1 MSKLTSQRGLDIR
14 HKALFLVGSNHGVVD
29 MKQWILAVV
38 VFFGLIELG
47 MAASLAPEHEMR
59 RLLIVAD
66 ESIRAERYGTAKDAL
81 SKISALKIAPD
92 VRYFYFQGLVEA
104 HEGNAGAAENALVD
118 YVNKAGSEA
127 EYYQSALHMITEL
140 GNETSGKPKEPKSD
154 IDWSQV
160 VVSQNDQYLANL
172 KRLYLT
178 NDDTEALEEHINGIL
193 AANVFVPG
201 RIRNLNENEG
211 VHYRVSANA
220 KNDIVV
226 QITDYSDPA
235 NASHSLNR
243 LGVFGVD
250 PYVRTDCDYSRHAC
264 WLRHPI
270 EPQEKWIVIGEN
282 QAALQELT
290 KAMTQLIRILQN

>member
-1 MSKLTSQRGLDIR
+1 
-14 HKALFLVGSNHGVVD
+14 

-38 VFFGLIELG
+38 VFFGLIESG
-47 MAASLAPEHEMR
+47 MAASLAPEHEMQ
-59 RLLIVAD
+59 RLLMIAD
-66 ESIRAERYGTAKDAL
+66 ESIRAERYETAKEAL
-81 SKISALKIAPD
+81 TKISALKIEPE

-104 HEGNAGAAENALVD
+104 HDGNTEAAENALVD

-127 EYYQSALHMITEL
+127 EYYQTALHMITEL
-140 GNETSGKPKEPKSD
+140 GNETADKPKEPKSD

-178 NDDTEALEEHINGIL
+178 TDDTKALLEHINSIL
-193 AANVFVPG
+193 AANVFVSG

-211 VHYRVSANA
+211 VHYRVSANS
-220 KNDIVV
+220 KNEIVV
-226 QITDYSDPA
+226 QATDYSDPA
-235 NASHSLNR
+235 NVSHTLNR

-250 PYVRTDCDYSRHAC
+250 PYMRSDCDFSRRTC
-264 WLRHPI
+264 WLKHPV

-290 KAMTQLIRILQN
+290 RAMTQLVRTLQK